1 MNFGYIRV
9 STNTQN
15 PGRQIEKMKALG
27 INDKN
32 IYIDTKSGKNFNRD
46 EYKALK
52 RAIRPGDIIYI
63 DSLDRLGRNYVGVI
77 DEWKEITREINADIV
92 VLDDQNLFDSRKFKT
107 MGELGQ
113 LLEDQMLAI
122 LAYIA
127 QQRREEIRRQQ
138 TEGILLAQKN
148 GQKFGRPRLP
158 NDNFMRAYEEWRAGK
173 INAVQAI
180 IKSKVSK
187 SVFYRRVH
195 EIENNLD
202 TEI

>member
-27 INDKN
+27 IDDKN

-138 TEGILLAQKN
+138 TEGIW
-148 GQKFGRPRLP
+148 P
-158 NDNFMRAYEEWRAGK
+158 
-173 INAVQAI
+173 
-180 IKSKVSK
+180 
-187 SVFYRRVH
+187 
-195 EIENNLD
+195 
-202 TEI
+202 T